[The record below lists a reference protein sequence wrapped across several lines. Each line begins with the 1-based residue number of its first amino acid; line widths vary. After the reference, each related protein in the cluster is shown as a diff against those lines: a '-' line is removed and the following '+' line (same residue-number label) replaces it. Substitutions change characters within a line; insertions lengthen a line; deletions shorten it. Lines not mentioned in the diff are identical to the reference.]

1 MRERGFRMDKQKRAK
16 LIRFIGIVCW
26 FLALFMLFDGHQK
39 RKMQEA
45 EEAKQNM
52 IVMETEENMQN
63 EEAVDSTL
71 IFPSE

>member
-1 MRERGFRMDKQKRAK
+1 MDKQKRAK

>member
-1 MRERGFRMDKQKRAK
+1 MMEGALEMDKQKRAK

-45 EEAKQNM
+45 EEAKQNA
-52 IVMETEENMQN
+52 IVMEKEENMQE